1 MRLFYLLITTLFG
14 IGYFPA
20 SGTFASLATL
30 ALIVGLHWYF
40 GHFFFGA
47 LILVLV
53 SFILGVV
60 GSNYGEKK
68 IFKEKDSGKI
78 VIDEFCGMII
88 SCLPITFLNW
98 VQESNTMILIFYL
111 VAFLLFR
118 FFDISK
124 IGIINRS
131 QNLKGGYGVMMDDVL
146 SGIFSAGIVLVILLT
161 TIYLN

>member
-1 MRLFYLLITTLFG
+1 MHLFYLLITTLFG
-14 IGYFPA
+14 IGYLPA

-30 ALIVGLHWYF
+30 LLTIGLHWHF
-40 GHFFFGA
+40 GQFFFGA

-53 SFILGVV
+53 SFIVGVV

-78 VIDEFCGMII
+78 VIDEFCGMMI

-98 VQESNTMILIFYL
+98 QQENIVKILIFYL
-111 VAFLLFR
+111 IAFLLFR

-131 QNLKGGYGVMMDDVL
+131 QNLKAGYGVMMDDVL
-146 SGIFSAGIVLVILLT
+146 SGIFSVGIILVILLA